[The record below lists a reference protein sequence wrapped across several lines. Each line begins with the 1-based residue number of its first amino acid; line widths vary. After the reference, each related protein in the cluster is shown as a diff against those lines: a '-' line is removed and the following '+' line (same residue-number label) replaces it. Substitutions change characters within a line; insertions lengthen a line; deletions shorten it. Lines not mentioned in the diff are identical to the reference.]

1 MKILSNKEYR
11 RLMNKIDTLTKDND
25 CANRELDKM
34 KGNKP
39 SDCKSNEG
47 SDFCSICEF
56 GYLRAR
62 NPFTGS
68 ESYGCSKA
76 APCED
81 FKRKED
87 N

>member
-47 SDFCSICEF
+47 GDFCSICEF
-56 GYLRAR
+56 GYLRMR
-62 NPFTGS
+62 NPFG
-68 ESYGCSKA
+68 A
-76 APCED
+76 D
-81 FKRKED
+81 FTLAVKRCLARILRGKKIT

>member
-1 MKILSNKEYR
+1 MKILSNKEYH
-11 RLMNKIDTLTKDND
+11 RLMDKIDTLTKDND

-39 SDCKSNEG
+39 NDCKSNEG
-47 SDFCSICEF
+47 SGFCSICEF

-68 ESYGCSKA
+68 ESYACSKA
-76 APCED
+76 VPCED
-81 FKRKED
+81 FKRKESE
-87 N
+87 